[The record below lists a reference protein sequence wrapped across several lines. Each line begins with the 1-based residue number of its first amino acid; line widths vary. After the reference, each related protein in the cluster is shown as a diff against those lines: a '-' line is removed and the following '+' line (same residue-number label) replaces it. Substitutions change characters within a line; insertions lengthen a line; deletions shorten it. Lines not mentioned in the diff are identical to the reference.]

1 MLHSL
6 AWQDLA
12 VAVSL
17 VLVIEGV
24 LPFLSPASWRQM
36 ARQMITLN
44 NTGLR
49 IMGLISMLSGL
60 ALLYWV
66 K

>member
-1 MLHSL
+1 MLSGL

-24 LPFLSPASWRQM
+24 LPFLSPDSWRQM
-36 ARQMITLN
+36 ARQMTELN

-49 IMGLISMLSGL
+49 IMALISMLSGL

>member
-1 MLHSL
+1 MLNGL

-12 VAVSL
+12 IAVSL

-24 LPFLSPASWRQM
+24 LPFLSPDSWRQM
-36 ARQMITLN
+36 ARQMAELN

-60 ALLYWV
+60 ALLHWL

>member
-1 MLHSL
+1 MLHDL

-24 LPFLSPASWRQM
+24 LPFLSPDSWRQM
-36 ARQMITLN
+36 ARQMAGLN
-44 NTGLR
+44 NSGLR
-49 IMGLISMLSGL
+49 LMGLISMLSGL
-60 ALLYWV
+60 ALLYWI